1 MLHPDTSQVPAT
13 IADKLLGGYPVSLL
27 CTVTNTW
34 KTPTR
39 CTKNTCAHLKN
50 SLVSMPSAKAIKAR
64 NRKYYK
70 RNAESITSQSREKY
84 STNPGVQKIDRALCS
99 GDFHTL
105 MEITKISDF
114 KTLLSN
120 EIDTS
125 YEQCTEAADYV
136 LTHAGVENELLIEH
150 A

>member
-1 MLHPDTSQVPAT
+1 M
-13 IADKLLGGYPVSLL
+13 
-27 CTVTNTW
+27 
-34 KTPTR
+34 
-39 CTKNTCAHLKN
+39 
-50 SLVSMPSAKAIKAR
+50 
-64 NRKYYK
+64 
-70 RNAESITSQSREKY
+70 
-84 STNPGVQKIDRALCS
+84 GVQKIDRALCS

-136 LTHAGVENELLIEH
+136 LLLMLVWKTSCLLNMLS
-150 A
+150 